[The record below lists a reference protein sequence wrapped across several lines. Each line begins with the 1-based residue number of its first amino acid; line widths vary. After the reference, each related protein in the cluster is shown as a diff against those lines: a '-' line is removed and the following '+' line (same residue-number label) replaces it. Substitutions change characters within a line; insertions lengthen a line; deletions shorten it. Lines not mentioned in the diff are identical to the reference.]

1 VSKKRIITAVSL
13 VVVLALLVVVFILLS
28 GDESPE
34 TGNGSRPNDESFVLI
49 NVEPDEIERIRKR
62 TDDFEFTLV
71 FDGEAWSVLGDDI
84 IRLDQSLVR
93 RFVRDASFIASNER
107 AAEDEIYF
115 AQWGLAEPQG
125 VIELIL
131 HNGEIHTLMIGNR
144 AHGAQ
149 AAYFVNTGA
158 NQNNIYVLSQARV
171 SALMA
176 PIDDIRDRQISSMS
190 EEDITYVH
198 IDRTSGTDSERIS
211 FRQRS
216 AEEMAAE
223 YASMGIPTMVI
234 PAWRMTSPMDVN
246 ANDDTVNDI
255 VFSLGTLRIS
265 RFADDVSLTAAGL
278 NNPEYIIEFGDGAGR
293 TVRLHIGR
301 RYDANLSFARIYPNS
316 QIFKLNNSDISFVD
330 ANIRELINRMLH
342 MALIDDVDMV
352 RVTSGDEEWELSIT
366 HRANADNIYRLNGQT
381 IPRNQFIAL
390 YREIIEI
397 TIDGAAP
404 TTIRDLYRPVSVRIE
419 YHYNNGRT
427 TDVIAFREL
436 NDRFYLIDFN
446 GNTQFTA
453 EIRTVQLML
462 DRLRD

>member
-28 GDESPE
+28 NDEPPE
-34 TGNGSRPNDESFVLI
+34 NGNSTRPNDESFILI
-49 NVEPDEIERIRKR
+49 DVELNEIERIRKR
-62 TDDFEFTLV
+62 TDEFEFTLV

-93 RFVRDASFIASNER
+93 QFARDASFIASNER
-107 AAEDEIYF
+107 VAEDEIYF
-115 AQWGLAEPQG
+115 AQWGLADPQG
-125 VIELIL
+125 VIDLIL
-131 HNGEIHTLMIGNR
+131 QNGEIHTLMIGNR
-144 AHGAQ
+144 AHGEQ

-158 NQNNIYVLSQARV
+158 NQNNIYVLSQSRV

-190 EEDITYVH
+190 EEDISYVN
-198 IDRTSGTDSERIS
+198 INRTSGNDSERLS
-211 FRQRS
+211 FRRRS
-216 AEEMAAE
+216 AEEMATE
-223 YASMGIPTMVI
+223 YAAMGIPTMVI
-234 PAWRMTSPMDVN
+234 PEWRMTSPMDVN

-265 RFADDVSLTAAGL
+265 RFADDVSLTDAGL

-293 TVRLHIGR
+293 NIRLHIGR

-330 ANIRELINRMLH
+330 ANVRELINRMLH
-342 MALIDDVDMV
+342 MALIDDVDMI
-352 RVTSGDEEWELSIT
+352 RVTSGIDEWELSIT
-366 HRANADNIYRLNGQT
+366 HRPNANNIYRLNGRAMQ
-381 IPRNQFIAL
+381 RNQFIAL

-397 TIDGAAP
+397 TIDGAASNATSDVP
-404 TTIRDLYRPVSVRIE
+404 AVVIE
-419 YHYNNGRT
+419 YHYNNDRT
-427 TDVIAFREL
+427 TDIIQFFPMS
-436 NDRFYLIDFN
+436 DRFYAINFN
-446 GNTQFTA
+446 GNTQFST